1 MPTAEEF
8 ESFFHRRADLAER
21 LHADDARTEAYLI
34 ASVALDALA
43 TIAEAAGHVP
53 ANQRPALRLAEF
65 VAQHA
70 DPVLARRLAV
80 VFVAQDMIAC
90 GPARLH
96 PIATRLLTA
105 RAALKGPKPTEWE
118 MRESPHAHR
127 DADWAGLVKEE
138 PALASETKLEAV
150 AAEYSYPA
158 LVYRLYRC
166 GPAHALSRGSRT
178 SGFSRAAPD
187 DEISYFPEWVS
198 DGVVRPIGLKVGLL
212 VITGWVRKCASSYAA
227 HCRTLGGVEPAKGFD
242 PSAESLDRLAKVWK
256 SVT

>member
-1 MPTAEEF
+1 MPTAQEF

-21 LHADDARTEAYLI
+21 LHAEDARTEAYLI

-43 TIAEAAGHVP
+43 TIADAAGHVP

-80 VFVAQDMIAC
+80 VFLAQDMIAN
-90 GPARLH
+90 GPVRLH
-96 PIATRLLTA
+96 PIATRLLTV
-105 RAALKGPKPTEWE
+105 RAAAKGPKPTELE
-118 MRESPHAHR
+118 MRECPHAHR
-127 DADWAGLVKEE
+127 DTDWAGLVTEE
-138 PALASETKLEAV
+138 PALASEARLEAI

-178 SGFSRAAPD
+178 SGFSQAAPD
-187 DEISYFPEWVS
+187 DEISYFPEWIS
-198 DGVVRPIGLKVGLL
+198 NGVVRPIGLKVGLL
-212 VITGWVRKCASSYAA
+212 VITGWVRKCASSYAL
-227 HCRTLGGVEPAKGFD
+227 HCTALGASEPARGFD
-242 PSAESLDRLAKVWK
+242 PSAESLERLARVWK
-256 SVT
+256 SIV